1 MAAIMSL
8 IDTLFH
14 EITLNFWGSAMMIQ
28 SLITVREGVTDEGC
42 YHY

>member
-28 SLITVREGVTDEGC
+28 SEGVTDEGC